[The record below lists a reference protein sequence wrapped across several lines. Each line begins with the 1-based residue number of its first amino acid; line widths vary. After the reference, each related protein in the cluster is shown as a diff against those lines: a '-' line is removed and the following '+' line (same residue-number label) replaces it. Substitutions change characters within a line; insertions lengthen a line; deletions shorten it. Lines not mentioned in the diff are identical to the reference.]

1 MPAGVRGAP
10 VFQSPARRI
19 PWAQR
24 AASVSTRPRV
34 RFRVVSNGVPAEK
47 MKELSPPRVLPAV
60 VTEPTS
66 RSPKGLT
73 CVLIHGWPDSPL
85 MWSSQVTAL
94 TNAGH
99 RCIAVPLP
107 CYHPDD
113 AAANLPGV
121 TLPTFD
127 TAVDDVLVTI
137 KSLTNPGG
145 GSLTNDDEDDEPVV
159 LVCHDW
165 GCIVGYRL
173 QGKRPRLVRAVC
185 AMDVGNDVDGL
196 TAKETAFIAA
206 YQGWLIAALAI
217 GGNVGDWMTTSFARM
232 SNAPSLQ
239 PGGLDF
245 GRGGIVPHRRNWP
258 YLAFWRERL
267 GRRARGDGGDGNGN
281 MVIRGVKGNR
291 RVPHCPVLYMY
302 GADKPSR
309 FHGDGWLAG
318 VRANGVGSLVVRVE
332 NAGHWFPVTH
342 ADVVNER
349 LTRWLDLIGD
359 LPRTSIRSAL

>member
-34 RFRVVSNGVPAEK
+34 HRIRIVSNGVPAEK
-47 MKELSPPRVLPAV
+47 MKDLSPPRVLPAV

-127 TAVDDVLVTI
+127 TAVDDVIVTI
-137 KSLTNPGG
+137 ESLTN
-145 GSLTNDDEDDEPVV
+145 EDDEP
-159 LVCHDW
+159 
-165 GCIVGYRL
+165 
-173 QGKRPRLVRAVC
+173 
-185 AMDVGNDVDGL
+185 
-196 TAKETAFIAA
+196 
-206 YQGWLIAALAI
+206 
-217 GGNVGDWMTTSFARM
+217 
-232 SNAPSLQ
+232 
-239 PGGLDF
+239 
-245 GRGGIVPHRRNWP
+245 
-258 YLAFWRERL
+258 
-267 GRRARGDGGDGNGN
+267 
-281 MVIRGVKGNR
+281 
-291 RVPHCPVLYMY
+291 
-302 GADKPSR
+302 
-309 FHGDGWLAG
+309 G
-318 VRANGVGSLVVRVE
+318 VR
-332 NAGHWFPVTH
+332 
-342 ADVVNER
+342 
-349 LTRWLDLIGD
+349 
-359 LPRTSIRSAL
+359 

>member
-1 MPAGVRGAP
+1 M
-10 VFQSPARRI
+10 
-19 PWAQR
+19 
-24 AASVSTRPRV
+24 ASVSTRF
-34 RFRVVSNGVPAEK
+34 FRVVSRAAPEK
-47 MKELSPPRVLPAV
+47 TMKDLSPPRVLPAV

-121 TLPTFD
+121 TLPTFE
-127 TAVDDVLVTI
+127 TAVDDVIVTI
-137 KSLTNPGG
+137 ESLTN
-145 GSLTNDDEDDEPVV
+145 EDDEPVV

-196 TAKETAFIAA
+196 TAKEMAFIAA

-239 PGGLDF
+239 PGGLAGAGSFRTDGT
-245 GRGGIVPHRRNWP
+245 GRT
-258 YLAFWRERL
+258 WRS
-267 GRRARGDGGDGNGN
+267 GASDSDD
-281 MVIRGVKGNR
+281 VRGVTMAMGT
-291 RVPHCPVLYMY
+291 VI
-302 GADKPSR
+302 
-309 FHGDGWLAG
+309 W
-318 VRANGVGSLVVRVE
+318 
-332 NAGHWFPVTH
+332 
-342 ADVVNER
+342 
-349 LTRWLDLIGD
+349 
-359 LPRTSIRSAL
+359 